1 MQQVCKCCGR
11 TMEVSETA
19 YTTTCH
25 FCGKQQ
31 TLPPCHTPKLRK
43 QYAQIYALRQSG
55 AFSAAIEQIEHL
67 LHLYP
72 EESEWYWQRLLC
84 RYGMVYLPD
93 IGKKTYSLQCTQ
105 PLDCPI
111 SEDADYLA
119 ALQFAKPE
127 TEHYYE
133 ADATLLEQ
141 ERLEECHPSDPEKN
155 AEWLLE
161 SGFQS
166 LEAEHWQLATA
177 QFDLLLQRQPENANA
192 HLGKMMAQLQV
203 RREEELLK
211 TGNAMEQTEQY
222 AELMQ
227 HADPAFREKIL
238 QYEKKAKYQQAV
250 LMKEKANSVEALQA
264 AIDLLET
271 IPNDPDAERLIV
283 VCKRQMRERMLAY
296 SEVLIGCHAA
306 EHLILSGESEEKRII
321 VAKYYYDSDTEEEEQ
336 AAAAAERHAAPLK
349 IIDLRTILLL
359 IAVVGLAAALVIV
372 LFFQKEAPQ
381 VQPER
386 HTYPAIP
393 SISTLLETDSSHSAT
408 TETKQSVKADAK
420 IESNPIV
427 SQIEPTQAL
436 FTADADAIACGE
448 YRYVLSEGN
457 LYRIEAVGSNSGQEK
472 ILEQIQ
478 EILPD
483 QDERLLYLQA
493 GTVGFLQANGDFGDA
508 ISNNNIKK
516 LFLLP
521 TNDQQNSVFLL
532 SEDGMLSAF
541 QYIAETNRYE
551 PQAIFMDADAVT
563 AQVSGWETVANLEII
578 DHILIGTDEKGA
590 PVHAISLQF

>member
-1 MQQVCKCCGR
+1 
-11 TMEVSETA
+11 ME
-19 YTTTCH
+19 
-25 FCGKQQ
+25 
-31 TLPPCHTPKLRK
+31 
-43 QYAQIYALRQSG
+43 SG
-55 AFSAAIEQIEHL
+55 AAFHDGAARPRRLVRGAVDRARGGRRLADRH
-67 LHLYP
+67 
-72 EESEWYWQRLLC
+72 QRHV
-84 RYGMVYLPD
+84 RHG
-93 IGKKTYSLQCTQ
+93 S
-105 PLDCPI
+105 
-111 SEDADYLA
+111 
-119 ALQFAKPE
+119 
-127 TEHYYE
+127 
-133 ADATLLEQ
+133 
-141 ERLEECHPSDPEKN
+141 
-155 AEWLLE
+155 
-161 SGFQS
+161 
-166 LEAEHWQLATA
+166 
-177 QFDLLLQRQPENANA
+177 RQP
-192 HLGKMMAQLQV
+192 
-203 RREEELLK
+203 
-211 TGNAMEQTEQY
+211 
-222 AELMQ
+222 
-227 HADPAFREKIL
+227 DPG
-238 QYEKKAKYQQAV
+238 QQAV
-250 LMKEKANSVEALQA
+250 RA
-264 AIDLLET
+264 
-271 IPNDPDAERLIV
+271 
-283 VCKRQMRERMLAY
+283 
-296 SEVLIGCHAA
+296 
-306 EHLILSGESEEKRII
+306 
-321 VAKYYYDSDTEEEEQ
+321 EQ

-393 SISTLLETDSSHSAT
+393 STSTLLETNSSHSAT

-420 IESNPIV
+420 IENNPIV

-483 QDERLLYLQA
+483 RNERLLYLQA

-508 ISNNNIKK
+508 ISNDNIKK

-521 TNDQQNSVFLL
+521 TNDPQTSVFLL

-590 PVHAISLQF
+590 PVHAIPLQF

>member
-1 MQQVCKCCGR
+1 MQTQL
-11 TMEVSETA
+11 
-19 YTTTCH
+19 
-25 FCGKQQ
+25 F
-31 TLPPCHTPKLRK
+31 
-43 QYAQIYALRQSG
+43 
-55 AFSAAIEQIEHL
+55 
-67 LHLYP
+67 
-72 EESEWYWQRLLC
+72 
-84 RYGMVYLPD
+84 
-93 IGKKTYSLQCTQ
+93 GKKS
-105 PLDCPI
+105 
-111 SEDADYLA
+111 
-119 ALQFAKPE
+119 
-127 TEHYYE
+127 
-133 ADATLLEQ
+133 
-141 ERLEECHPSDPEKN
+141 
-155 AEWLLE
+155 
-161 SGFQS
+161 
-166 LEAEHWQLATA
+166 
-177 QFDLLLQRQPENANA
+177 
-192 HLGKMMAQLQV
+192 
-203 RREEELLK
+203 
-211 TGNAMEQTEQY
+211 
-222 AELMQ
+222 
-227 HADPAFREKIL
+227 
-238 QYEKKAKYQQAV
+238 
-250 LMKEKANSVEALQA
+250 
-264 AIDLLET
+264 IDLLET

-336 AAAAAERHAAPLK
+336 AAAAAERYAAPLK

-393 SISTLLETDSSHSAT
+393 SISTLLETDSSHSVT

-483 QDERLLYLQA
+483 RNERLLYLQA

-508 ISNNNIKK
+508 ISNDNIKK

-521 TNDQQNSVFLL
+521 TNDPQTSVFLL
-532 SEDGMLSAF
+532 SEEGMLSVF
-541 QYIAETNRYE
+541 QYTTETNRYE
-551 PQAIFMDADAVT
+551 PQAILMDADAVT